1 MLTARTCKIDQV
13 GVPGVDDMTLSTVQ
27 GSAFRGSKVKPT
39 LDGGANVFYNRLI
52 FEEEKYL

>member
-1 MLTARTCKIDQV
+1 MMLAF
-13 GVPGVDDMTLSTVQ
+13 PGVDDMTLSTVQ

-39 LDGGANVFYNRLI
+39 LDGGADVFYNRQI